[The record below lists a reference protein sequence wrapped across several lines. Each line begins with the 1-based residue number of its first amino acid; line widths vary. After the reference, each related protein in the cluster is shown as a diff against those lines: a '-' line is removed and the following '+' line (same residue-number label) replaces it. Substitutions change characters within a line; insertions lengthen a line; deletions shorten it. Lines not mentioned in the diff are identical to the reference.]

1 MRVSDGLGL
10 EIDFIIQAFFYV
22 RIIMGKIGAFIS
34 YNHKDKKIAE
44 AVVESLTSLS
54 PDQLDVFIDR
64 SGIEGGDDYEAKISD
79 SIQKSQWFVFICSA
93 GGLSE
98 KDMSWSFY
106 EAGQFR
112 AKLEAADLT
121 EVIRDRMCYLYD
133 GDRPTQLARYQG
145 SLISTTD
152 RSDKP
157 LNIKD
162 ENDDSLSY
170 ENTEL
175 FDFLRLILTR
185 SAAAPLS
192 DLNDPNVRKRM
203 RNSVRKITLAFV
215 QNRVDDFI
223 GEEVFQ
229 PRISFLVPP
238 SSQKETDGLTPDTV
252 VTGEF
257 NALPTIFSI
266 GGASTTWAEIKAI
279 VSART
284 GNEMTP
290 LWINDLEVAAKDVA
304 LGIIPKQTDFLCLGS
319 DDKFYRPII
328 ARNAIFRSKAKRC
341 YVAFI
346 PSRDRRFNLSFR
358 TSLLLS
364 GLILS
369 IRFRQRVLPL
379 IDDIGKAQGVPE
391 RKKAELLQKLQQEI
405 VLVEA
410 EAQEFGLKPPKDEHD
425 EPTILEGFRDGPG
438 KELLR
443 QEITQWSA
451 TRMSIF
457 DKIREAQSPA
467 KDTTWSDVA
476 AVVMNAFSGMKAINS
491 AFIDNLCNELLSA
504 EKIETLVPDKASTGT
519 VTVSTPVP

>member
-1 MRVSDGLGL
+1 M
-10 EIDFIIQAFFYV
+10 E
-22 RIIMGKIGAFIS
+22 KIGAFIS
-34 YNHKDKKIAE
+34 YNHRDKRIAE

-54 PDQLDVFIDR
+54 SDQLHVFIDH
-64 SGIEGGDDYEAKISD
+64 SGIEGGDDYEAKITD
-79 SIQKSQWFVFICSA
+79 SIQKSQWFVFICS
-93 GGLSE
+93 GGGTAE

-112 AKLEAADLT
+112 AKLEAADET
-121 EVIRDRMCYLYD
+121 KVIRNRMCFLYD
-133 GDRPTQLARYQG
+133 GDRPNQLARYQG
-145 SLISTTD
+145 TLISTTD
-152 RSDKP
+152 RNDKP

-162 ENDDSLSY
+162 EADDSTSY

-175 FDFLRLILTR
+175 YDFLKLILTR
-185 SAAAPLS
+185 SAPAPLCDMN
-192 DLNDPNVRKRM
+192 DLNVRKRM
-203 RNSVRKITLAFV
+203 RNCVRKITLTFV
-215 QNRVDDFI
+215 QNRVDDLI

-229 PRISFLVPP
+229 PRISFMVPP
-238 SSQKETDGLTPDTV
+238 SSQKDSDGLTPATV

-266 GGASTTWAEIKAI
+266 GGTSTTWADIKSI
-279 VSART
+279 VSTRT

-290 LWINDLEVAAKDVA
+290 LWINDMEVAARDIA
-304 LGIIPKQTDFLCLGS
+304 LGIVPKQTDFLCLGNDS
-319 DDKFYRPII
+319 KFYRPII
-328 ARNAIFRSKAKRC
+328 ARNEIFRSKGKRC

-379 IDDIGKAQGVPE
+379 VDDISKAQNVPE
-391 RKKAELLQKLQQEI
+391 KKKAELLQKLQQEI

-410 EAQEFGLKPPKDEHD
+410 EAEEFGLSPPRDEHD
-425 EPTILEGFRDGPG
+425 DPAILNGFRDGPE

-443 QEITQWSA
+443 QEITKWST

-457 DKIREAQSPA
+457 DKIREAQSPT

-476 AVVMNAFSGMKAINS
+476 GVVISAFGGMKAINS
-491 AFIDNLCNELLSA
+491 EFIDKLCNELLNA
-504 EKIETLVPDKASTGT
+504 EKIETPMAATKDDVAVKT
-519 VTVSTPVP
+519 